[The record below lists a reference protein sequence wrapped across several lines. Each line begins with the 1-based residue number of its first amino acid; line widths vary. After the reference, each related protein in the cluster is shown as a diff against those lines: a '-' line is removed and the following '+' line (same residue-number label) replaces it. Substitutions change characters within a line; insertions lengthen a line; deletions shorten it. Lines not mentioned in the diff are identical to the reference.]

1 MNEITKETVDRAAQG
16 DRYAI
21 EELYTLTYNDVYRSA
36 KFLLQD
42 EDTVLD
48 IVQDTYVAAFQN
60 LDRLTD
66 RENFRPWVRRIA
78 TNKAKDYI
86 KRKKPILF
94 SEMAPEDGG
103 EIDFR
108 DERPDHYPEL
118 VLDRKETSRL
128 VREILGT
135 LSEDQRLVIGMF
147 YYEQM
152 SVKEIAEALGC
163 SENTVKSRL
172 NYGRRK
178 VEVKVR
184 DLEKKGTKLYSLA
197 PLPFLI
203 SLLALE
209 ASAAEIPSAT
219 ILAAVTAECAA
230 AGTAT
235 ASAAATAAGAG
246 TKAAAGAGAKAAA
259 GAGVKSALATKIAA
273 GALAVA
279 VAGGTVAAVAS
290 SGREKEYT
298 REEVLAAY
306 QEVSTF
312 DERQWLRKW
321 EKYDILSR
329 EAVELANGYGM
340 GLLYCDLDLDG
351 NGTEELLI
359 GGYDPHHP
367 YPDLLCVYT
376 FDGEKAILAF
386 PADPHSLVDDPG
398 LPFDINISLAP
409 GDHIFQ
415 YWGDRNTQNDF
426 FDFYVLCRLSPDGF
440 TPEVT
445 EVFVA
450 DPLTDEMTFGDQR
463 LSAFEFGMKYL
474 NFTDSRQHWKVLV
487 PPRGSDDLRAGDTVD
502 LVESGVLPPEAPAV
516 PYDTEG
522 PTGPAVEEGD
532 LFEVLM
538 ANIRAAMAVSGKE
551 YDSDPQVYDERYA
564 GLGEGVVWLLTHRG
578 DASPM
583 SVWSTQRD
591 LDGDGQAELC
601 IARGYDAEYAEPIA
615 VYYRDGRVL
624 FGDALYELP
633 GLFPGEGAPEWDLIE
648 E

>member
-172 NYGRRK
+172 NYGRKK

-219 ILAAVTAECAA
+219 RY
-230 AGTAT
+230 
-235 ASAAATAAGAG
+235 SN
-246 TKAAAGAGAKAAA
+246 
-259 GAGVKSALATKIAA
+259 
-273 GALAVA
+273 
-279 VAGGTVAAVAS
+279 
-290 SGREKEYT
+290 
-298 REEVLAAY
+298 
-306 QEVSTF
+306 
-312 DERQWLRKW
+312 
-321 EKYDILSR
+321 LSCFF
-329 EAVELANGYGM
+329 VM
-340 GLLYCDLDLDG
+340 
-351 NGTEELLI
+351 T
-359 GGYDPHHP
+359 
-367 YPDLLCVYT
+367 
-376 FDGEKAILAF
+376 
-386 PADPHSLVDDPG
+386 
-398 LPFDINISLAP
+398 DINFSPKNALGWITQPFYPSAYSTSCT
-409 GDHIFQ
+409 FCRCRR
-415 YWGDRNTQNDF
+415 DRDRWDRPSF
-426 FDFYVLCRLSPDGF
+426 HC
-440 TPEVT
+440 
-445 EVFVA
+445 
-450 DPLTDEMTFGDQR
+450 
-463 LSAFEFGMKYL
+463 
-474 NFTDSRQHWKVLV
+474 V
-487 PPRGSDDLRAGDTVD
+487 P
-502 LVESGVLPPEAPAV
+502 
-516 PYDTEG
+516 
-522 PTGPAVEEGD
+522 
-532 LFEVLM
+532 
-538 ANIRAAMAVSGKE
+538 AAS
-551 YDSDPQVYDERYA
+551 
-564 GLGEGVVWLLTHRG
+564 
-578 DASPM
+578 
-583 SVWSTQRD
+583 
-591 LDGDGQAELC
+591 
-601 IARGYDAEYAEPIA
+601 
-615 VYYRDGRVL
+615 
-624 FGDALYELP
+624 
-633 GLFPGEGAPEWDLIE
+633 
-648 E
+648 